1 MSKKQPTPTVRPAS
15 EPQQWVRPPGMRGA
29 WYTPAAAR
37 EVQEHVLGADDRG
50 VAYREA
56 LLMHELHEKLD
67 ATFVMEE
74 AVDGGAFPWRELPQ
88 P

>member
-1 MSKKQPTPTVRPAS
+1 
-15 EPQQWVRPPGMRGA
+15 
-29 WYTPAAAR
+29 
-37 EVQEHVLGADDRG
+37 VQEHVLGADDRG